1 MVNAD
6 RGDSAAQPSPGGAVR
21 RSGFRRDAV
30 PLRSPRVLMYHF
42 FGDQPPNG
50 DPEKLFVGR
59 KEFAAQLAELRRGG
73 WRPLDLNGYLAAL
86 AGAPTPRR
94 SFLLTIDDGH
104 VSAVRIAAPMLAEA
118 GIPSVLFVCPGR
130 LGDRARWSHYYPDE
144 PLATADELAPLP
156 GLGMELGVHGMDH
169 TPTIGMDDT
178 ALDTHVVR
186 SRTDLQA
193 LIGAPARSFAYPF
206 GKHDAAARNAVAAA
220 GYDVSFAVARE
231 AGRFAADRVFVR
243 RGDPLPLFRFKLS
256 EPYRLLSRGAGRMS
270 GLRRRVRTVVH
281 LVSRPQGRVRS
292 RSTNPGEIDE

>member
-1 MVNAD
+1 
-6 RGDSAAQPSPGGAVR
+6 
-21 RSGFRRDAV
+21 
-30 PLRSPRVLMYHF
+30 
-42 FGDQPPNG
+42 
-50 DPEKLFVGR
+50 
-59 KEFAAQLAELRRGG
+59 
-73 WRPLDLNGYLAAL
+73 
-86 AGAPTPRR
+86 
-94 SFLLTIDDGH
+94 
-104 VSAVRIAAPMLAEA
+104 
-118 GIPSVLFVCPGR
+118 
-130 LGDRARWSHYYPDE
+130 PDE

-156 GLGMELGVHGMDH
+156 VLGMELGVHGMDH